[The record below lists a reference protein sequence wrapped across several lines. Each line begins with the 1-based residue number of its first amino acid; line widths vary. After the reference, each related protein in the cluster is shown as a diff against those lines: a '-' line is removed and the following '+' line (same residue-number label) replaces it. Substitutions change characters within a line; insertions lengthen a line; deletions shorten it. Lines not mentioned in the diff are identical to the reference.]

1 MPAAKSHSL
10 PNFRHFLSHHSK
22 VWAQLVPFIGLNIH
36 SNLLWLTRDRGEV
49 GGWVAMSCHLL
60 LTLSPPE
67 WLCIKVGSCARPFN
81 VSLIVWA
88 KSQDSV
94 PKPQFLNRKESQS
107 RSNQGPSAYQPSALP
122 LGHTSSLVP
131 LSPARLYRAIQPLKW
146 DSDLQPFSTC
156 CSASTT
162 GLPHLEHFVYRSQCT
177 RELLSPCSARFL
189 ILTTFLVPPGASLW
203 IWAAFSL
210 NMLQMLLCAL

>member
-88 KSQDSV
+88 KSQGSV
-94 PKPQFLNRKESQS
+94 HKPQFLKTTES
-107 RSNQGPSAYQPSALP
+107 RSGSNRGRSAYQPSALL
-122 LGHTSSLVP
+122 LGHTGSLKKIMSPVVYIPSISGTLGHAGVYWHTSEPIFIWDRTSSLGLGTGSTYKHTYTHNYILASVWVVVIWNRMRP
-131 LSPARLYRAIQPLKW
+131 RA
-146 DSDLQPFSTC
+146 
-156 CSASTT
+156 
-162 GLPHLEHFVYRSQCT
+162 
-177 RELLSPCSARFL
+177 
-189 ILTTFLVPPGASLW
+189 LV
-203 IWAAFSL
+203 
-210 NMLQMLLCAL
+210 